1 MPWRLCPDL
10 HESLGT
16 HKKNGGEVETGILTS
31 FPTTPARCHVCNLHD
46 FGTSKTSESYCFFFG
61 SGGLPRTGFVSPAL
75 PAGAVSAGIG
85 NTVAP
90 GACFCFDSI
99 SSCIFLI

>member
-16 HKKNGGEVETGILTS
+16 HKKNGAEGGTRTPTG
-31 FPTTPARCHVCNLHD
+31 FPTTPSRWRVCQFHH
-46 FGTSKTSESYCFFFG
+46 FGTLKTSEGYCFFFG
-61 SGGLPRTGFVSPAL
+61 SGGLPGTGFVSPAL